1 MPLYELTPD
10 TKLVRVE
17 PQRFSD
23 LMIQERTHL
32 QRALR
37 EAIDA
42 ITPGVSTMVLAEE
55 FGDWK
60 DASRRIDLLCLD
72 SDGHLVVIEL
82 KRTESAGH
90 ADLQALRYAAMV
102 APMTFEQ
109 AVTAHAKY
117 LASTGQD
124 SATAEN
130 SIRTFLDQESG
141 SVAFKTVVRIVLAA
155 GDFDPEITT
164 SVLWLN
170 SMGLDIRCVQMQPHL
185 VGTRRILDI
194 KQLIPL
200 PEAAHYQVAI
210 REKSR
215 EQAAAQ
221 EGAYRD
227 FTKYDLL
234 VNGVSYPRLPKRRFI
249 YHVVRAAIDRGMTP
263 EEIAACVPWRT
274 MPSLFLISNSDLTS
288 TAFAEA
294 NADRDIPR
302 WFADDSE
309 LFHLGDRTYALTKMW
324 GENTEKAVKSILE
337 ALPDKQGITYS
348 IAAGSPDFS
357 SSAS

>member
-1 MPLYELTPD
+1 MALYEFTDD

-17 PQRFSD
+17 PQKFSD
-23 LMIQERTHL
+23 LMILERPHL

-42 ITPGVSTMVLAEE
+42 ITPGVITMVLTEE

-72 SDGHLVVIEL
+72 SDAHLVVVEL

-102 APMTFEQ
+102 APMTFDQ

-117 LASTGQD
+117 LGAVGQD
-124 SATAEN
+124 PTTAEN

-141 SVAFKTVVRIVLAA
+141 SVAFKTEVRIVLAA

-200 PEAAHYQVAI
+200 PEAAQYQVAI

-215 EQAAAQ
+215 EQVAAQ

-227 FTKYDLL
+227 FTKFDLL
-234 VNGVSYPRLPKRRFI
+234 VDSISYSRLPKRRFI
-249 YHVVRAAIDRGMTP
+249 YHIVRAAIDRGMTP
-263 EEIAACVPWRT
+263 EGVAACVPWRT
-274 MPSLFLISNSDLTS
+274 MAAMFLTVSGDLTS
-288 TAFAEA
+288 AKFVEA
-294 NADRDIPR
+294 NADADIRR

-309 LFHLGDRTYALTKMW
+309 LFHSGGHTYALTKMW
-324 GENTEKAVKSILE
+324 GEHTEKAVKAILE
-337 ALPDKQGITYS
+337 ALHDKQGITYAVS
-348 IAAGSPDFS
+348 IGA
-357 SSAS
+357 